1 MILTIGLCIIGYLLF
16 GFLVSILGMFLT
28 IKSYNH
34 ENKSRRYVIIDLS
47 DPEDCIV
54 VTILWP
60 FAILFFLFLKVL
72 HIVLKIYEN
81 IFSRLYKKY
90 YEKSKE

>member
-28 IKSYNH
+28 IKSYNC
-34 ENKSRRYVIIDLS
+34 ENKNRRYVIDLS

-54 VTILWP
+54 VTIVWP
-60 FAILFFLFLKVL
+60 FAILFFLFLKVIN
-72 HIVLKIYEN
+72 IVLKIYEN